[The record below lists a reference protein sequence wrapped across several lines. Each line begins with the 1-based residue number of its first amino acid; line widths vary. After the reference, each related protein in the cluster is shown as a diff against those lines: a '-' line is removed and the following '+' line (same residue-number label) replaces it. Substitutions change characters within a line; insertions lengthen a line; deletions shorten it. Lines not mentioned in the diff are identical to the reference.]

1 MYVCTVCICV
11 FVLEKKMLN
20 CSHPQAK
27 LSLVALSLCLC
38 HVFASIDLKQ
48 YIFIWG
54 SWCFIFSP
62 QLWGWGYQVTGC
74 TPVPLVM
81 CLFFFFLLCRFCI
94 IKLDNCTVLMT
105 SSNILSISVTKS
117 NLDIQCVHEWHTS
130 MLFCCMRAWTSVI
143 IIFYLHVFVL
153 ET

>member
-1 MYVCTVCICV
+1 MCVLYVYVY
-11 FVLEKKMLN
+11 LYWRKKMLN

-38 HVFASIDLKQ
+38 HVFASVDLKQ
-48 YIFIWG
+48 YIFIWE

-62 QLWGWGYQVTGC
+62 QLWGWGYQAGDGLYTCAFSYVS
-74 TPVPLVM
+74 
-81 CLFFFFLLCRFCI
+81 FFFLLCRFCI

-153 ET
+153 GT